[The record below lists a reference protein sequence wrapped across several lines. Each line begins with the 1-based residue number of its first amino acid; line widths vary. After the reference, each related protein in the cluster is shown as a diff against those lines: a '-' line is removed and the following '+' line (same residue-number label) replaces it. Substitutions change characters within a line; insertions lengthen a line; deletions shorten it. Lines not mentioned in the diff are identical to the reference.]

1 MQQFS
6 IYVYSFEDAKKKNKT
21 KNERRDE
28 MEPMINWFLL
38 KKIPCI

>member
-1 MQQFS
+1 MQPFS
-6 IYVYSFEDAKKKNKT
+6 IYVYSFEDTKKNNN

-38 KKIPCI
+38 NKIPCI